1 MGVSSGTAEPANCTL
16 GLPQWDC
23 NDATCYAHL
32 RNNIASSTALPTE
45 MATPTLD
52 KTDRKLLDL
61 LQKDGRMTNLDLAG
75 RVALSP
81 SACLRR
87 VRSLEEAGVIRGYA
101 ALLDPAKIGLGLL
114 AFVTVKLEKR
124 GRMPTDAFAR
134 ACRDWPEVAACHA
147 TTGDMD
153 YLLRVHVEDLPHFS
167 RFVMDSLLKHPGV
180 IDVKSSFV
188 LEQVKET
195 TALPLA
201 RTGS

>member
-1 MGVSSGTAEPANCTL
+1 
-16 GLPQWDC
+16 
-23 NDATCYAHL
+23 
-32 RNNIASSTALPTE
+32 
-45 MATPTLD
+45 MATTTLD

-87 VRSLEEAGVIRGYA
+87 VRALEEAGVIRGYA
-101 ALLDPAKIGLGLL
+101 ALLDPSKIGLGLL

-124 GRMPTDAFAR
+124 GRMPTDAFAK

-153 YLLRVHVEDLPHFS
+153 YLLRVHVEDLAHFS
-167 RFVMDSLLKHPGV
+167 RFVMESLLKHPGV
-180 IDVKSSFV
+180 IDMKSSFV

-195 TALPLA
+195 TALSLA
-201 RTGS
+201 RAGS

>member
-1 MGVSSGTAEPANCTL
+1 MTAPA
-16 GLPQWDC
+16 
-23 NDATCYAHL
+23 
-32 RNNIASSTALPTE
+32 
-45 MATPTLD
+45 LD
-52 KTDRKLLDL
+52 KTDRKLLAL
-61 LQKDGRMTNLDLAG
+61 LQKDGRITNLDLAG

-87 VRSLEEAGVIRGYA
+87 VRALEEAGVIRGYA

-134 ACRDWPEVAACHA
+134 ACREWAEVAACHA

-153 YLLRVHVEDLPHFS
+153 YLLRVHVEDLAHFS

-195 TALPLA
+195 TALPLGA
-201 RTGS
+201 AAA

>member
-1 MGVSSGTAEPANCTL
+1 MTDL
-16 GLPQWDC
+16 
-23 NDATCYAHL
+23 
-32 RNNIASSTALPTE
+32 
-45 MATPTLD
+45 TLD
-52 KTDRKLLDL
+52 KTDRKLLEL
-61 LQKDGRMTNLDLAG
+61 LQKDGRITNLELAD

-87 VRSLEEAGVIRGYA
+87 VRALEEAGVIRGYA
-101 ALLDPAKIGLGLL
+101 ALLDPAKIGLGLV

-153 YLLRVHVEDLPHFS
+153 YLLRVHVEDLAHFS

-180 IDVKSSFV
+180 IDVKSSFS

-195 TALPLA
+195 TALPIA
-201 RTGS
+201 RDGRGPGLS

>member
-1 MGVSSGTAEPANCTL
+1 MMA
-16 GLPQWDC
+16 D
-23 NDATCYAHL
+23 
-32 RNNIASSTALPTE
+32 
-45 MATPTLD
+45 MATHRLD
-52 KTDRKLLDL
+52 KTDRRLLDL
-61 LQKDGRMTNLDLAG
+61 LQKDGRITNLDLAEKA
-75 RVALSP
+75 ALSP

-87 VRSLEEAGVIRGYA
+87 VRALEEAGVIRGYA
-101 ALLDPAKIGLGLL
+101 ALLDPARIGLGLL

-153 YLLRVHVEDLPHFS
+153 YLLRVHVADLAHFS

-201 RTGS
+201 AGA

>member
-1 MGVSSGTAEPANCTL
+1 M
-16 GLPQWDC
+16 
-23 NDATCYAHL
+23 
-32 RNNIASSTALPTE
+32 
-45 MATPTLD
+45 TPIVLD
-52 KTDRKLLDL
+52 NTDRKLLAL
-61 LQKDGRMTNLDLAG
+61 LQEDGRITNQELAE

-87 VRSLEEAGVIRGYA
+87 VRALEEAGVIRGYA
-101 ALLDPAKIGLGLL
+101 ALLDPARIGLGLL

-124 GRMPTDAFAR
+124 GRMPTDAFAG
-134 ACRDWPEVAACHA
+134 ACRDWPEVVACHA

-153 YLLRVHVEDLPHFS
+153 YLLRVHVGDLAHFS

-201 RTGS
+201 RAGG

>member
-1 MGVSSGTAEPANCTL
+1 MTP
-16 GLPQWDC
+16 
-23 NDATCYAHL
+23 
-32 RNNIASSTALPTE
+32 IA
-45 MATPTLD
+45 LD
-52 KTDRKLLDL
+52 KTDRKLLAL
-61 LQKDGRMTNLDLAG
+61 LQEDGRITNQELAE

-87 VRSLEEAGVIRGYA
+87 VRALEEAGVIRGYA
-101 ALLDPAKIGLGLL
+101 ALLDPAKVGLGLL
-114 AFVTVKLEKR
+114 AFVNVKLEKR

-134 ACRDWPEVAACHA
+134 ACREWPEVAACHA

-153 YLLRVHVEDLPHFS
+153 YLLRVHVEDLAHFS

-201 RTGS
+201 RAGG